1 MAFSYKDYQESK
13 KVRDLYDQLTQ
24 HETAKPA
31 DWTGGTYGQQMQE
44 ALQAIQNRPKFSYD
58 LNGDALYQQ
67 YKDKYVQQGKQA
79 MRDTMGQAAALTG
92 GYGSTYSQ
100 SAGQQQYNAYLQS
113 LNDVVPELYQLAL
126 NRYQMEGDDL
136 QTQYALLADQY
147 NTEYGQ
153 HRDKVGDWQT
163 QRDYLAGRY
172 DSERDTDYTM
182 YGDAKNFAYQDYR
195 NDIADQQWQQQY
207 QESIRQFNEQMALSR
222 EQFAWQ
228 QAQAAAAAAN
238 NSGSGGSSGGSSGS
252 KSSKSGGNVSTK
264 NGPDISKGSG
274 ATGDMTWQEF
284 MQRMPSQAA
293 YGLNSGSYQGYIERQ
308 IDKYSDRLSDADVKK
323 LIQVYGL
330 K

>member
-1 MAFSYKDYQESK
+1 MAFSYKDYEESK
-13 KVRDLYDQLTQ
+13 KVKDLYDQLTQ
-24 HETAKPA
+24 YNGAKPS
-31 DWTGGTYGQQMQE
+31 DWTGGTYGQQMQD
-44 ALQAIQNRPKFSYD
+44 ALKAIQDRPKFRYD

-79 MRDTMGQAAALTG
+79 MQDTMGQAAALTG

-153 HRDKVGDWQT
+153 YRDKVGDWQT
-163 QRDYLAGRY
+163 QRDYLASRY
-172 DSERDTDYTM
+172 DAERNSDYAR
-182 YGDAKNFAYQDYR
+182 YGDAKNYAYQDYR
-195 NDIADQQWQQQY
+195 DEIADQQWQQQY

-228 QAQAAAAAAN
+228 QAQAAAARQ
-238 NSGSGGSSGGSSGS
+238 SSGGSSGS
-252 KSSKSGGNVSTK
+252 GFSSRS
-264 NGPDISKGSG
+264 GSG
-274 ATGDMTWQEF
+274 E
-284 MQRMPSQAA
+284 S
-293 YGLNSGSYQGYIERQ
+293 SGSNIEIVKYENQMTGNGKTTFSNVKRTLSGYLQTGQ
-308 IDKYSDRLSDADVKK
+308 ISSAENLIGSVWTQLSENQKNDIRKMGFSVS
-323 LIQVYGL
+323 
-330 K
+330 

>member
-13 KVRDLYDQLTQ
+13 KVKDLYDQLTQ
-24 HETAKPA
+24 HETAKPS
-31 DWTGGTYGQQMQE
+31 DWTGGTYGQQMQD
-44 ALQAIQNRPKFSYD
+44 ALKAIQNRPKFSYD

-79 MRDTMGQAAALTG
+79 MQDTMGQAAALTG

-153 HRDKVGDWQT
+153 YRDKVGDWQT

-172 DSERDTDYTM
+172 DSERNTDYTM

-195 NDIADQQWQQQY
+195 NDIADQQWRQQY
-207 QESIRQFNEQMALSR
+207 EESIRQFNEQMALSR

-228 QAQAAAAAAN
+228 QAQAAAA
-238 NSGSGGSSGGSSGS
+238 NSGSGGSGSSGS
-252 KSSKSGGNVSTK
+252 SSSKSSKNSETETVSGT
-264 NGPDISKGSG
+264 
-274 ATGDMTWQEF
+274 TGDMTWQEF
-284 MQRMPSQAA
+284 MKRMPSKAA
-293 YGLNSGSYQGYIERQ
+293 YGANSSSYQGYIERQ
-308 IDKYSDRLSDADVKK
+308 IDKYGDRLSDADIKK

-330 K
+330 N